1 MRNGSP
7 WKVVP
12 SVLTTANLFC
22 GFYGIIAA
30 LREEFYQAAIAIL
43 VAVVFDGL
51 DGKVARL
58 TKTTS
63 NFGVEYDSLAD
74 LLSFGAAPS
83 LILYLWALEPV
94 GRFGWLA
101 AFIFLICGA
110 LRLARFNVQVGQGS
124 GFHFTGLPIPA
135 AAGMIAS
142 LILLGKDFIA
152 FAEPKPAVILG
163 VACGLALL
171 MVSNIKY
178 RSFKNMR
185 LRGRHHHWLILLVIP
200 LCGLFFKPELLI
212 SMLFVLYIVSGPVEQ
227 VLAHHRLMR
236 ASRAHE
242 V

>member
-1 MRNGSP
+1 MRKGSP

-74 LLSFGAAPS
+74 LLSFGVAPS

-94 GRFGWLA
+94 GRFGWIA
-101 AFIFLICGA
+101 AFIFVICGA
-110 LRLARFNVQVGQGS
+110 LRLARFNVQAGQS
-124 GFHFTGLPIPA
+124 STFHFTGLPIPA
-135 AAGMIAS
+135 AAGMVAS

-152 FAEPKPAVILG
+152 FTEPQPMVILS

-178 RSFKNMR
+178 RSFKN
-185 LRGRHHHWLILLVIP
+185 LRFKGRHPNRWLLLVIP
-200 LCGLFFKPELLI
+200 LLALILKPELLI
-212 SMLFVLYIVSGPVEQ
+212 FVVFVVYIVSGPVEQ
-227 VLAHHRLMR
+227 VVVHHRLMR
-236 ASRAHE
+236 ESRAH
-242 V
+242 

>member
-1 MRNGSP
+1 MRNGSL

-30 LREEFYQAAIAIL
+30 LREDFYQAAIAIL

-74 LLSFGAAPS
+74 LLSFGVAPS

-94 GRFGWLA
+94 GRFGWIA

-110 LRLARFNVQVGQGS
+110 LR
-124 GFHFTGLPIPA
+124 
-135 AAGMIAS
+135 
-142 LILLGKDFIA
+142 
-152 FAEPKPAVILG
+152 
-163 VACGLALL
+163 
-171 MVSNIKY
+171 
-178 RSFKNMR
+178 
-185 LRGRHHHWLILLVIP
+185 
-200 LCGLFFKPELLI
+200 
-212 SMLFVLYIVSGPVEQ
+212 
-227 VLAHHRLMR
+227 
-236 ASRAHE
+236 
-242 V
+242 

>member
-1 MRNGSP
+1 MRNGRL

-30 LREEFYQAAIAIL
+30 LREDFYQAAIAIL

-74 LLSFGAAPS
+74 LLSFGVAPS
-83 LILYLWALEPV
+83 LILYMWALEPV
-94 GRFGWLA
+94 GRFGWIA
-101 AFIFLICGA
+101 AFVFLICGA
-110 LRLARFNVQVGQGS
+110 LRLARFNVQVGES
-124 GFHFTGLPIPA
+124 PGFHFTGLPIPA
-135 AAGMIAS
+135 AAGMVAS
-142 LILLGKDFIA
+142 LILLGKDFMA
-152 FAEPKPAVILG
+152 FAEPQPVVMLA
-163 VACGLALL
+163 VACVLAFL

-185 LRGRHHHWLILLVIP
+185 LKGLHPNRWLLLVIP
-200 LCGLFFKPELLI
+200 LFALILKPELLI
-212 SMLFVLYIVSGPVEQ
+212 FVLFVVYIASGPVEQ
-227 VLAHHRLMR
+227 VVAHHRFIR
-236 ASRAHE
+236 ESRAH
-242 V
+242 

>member
-1 MRNGSP
+1 MRKGSL

-30 LREEFYQAAIAIL
+30 LSEEFYRAAIAIL

-74 LLSFGAAPS
+74 LLSFGVAPS

-101 AFIFLICGA
+101 AFIFVICGA
-110 LRLARFNVQVGQGS
+110 LRLARFNVQVPQAT
-124 GFHFTGLPIPA
+124 GFDFTGLPIPA
-135 AAGMIAS
+135 AAGLVAS
-142 LILLGKDFIA
+142 LILLGRDFIA
-152 FAEPKPAVILG
+152 FAEPKPLVVLG
-163 VACGLALL
+163 VAFGLALL

-178 RSFKNMR
+178 RSFKNVR
-185 LRGRHHHWLILLVIP
+185 LRGRRPNWLLLAAIPILGLLV
-200 LCGLFFKPELLI
+200 KPELLI
-212 SMLFVLYIVSGPVEQ
+212 FALFVLYIVSGPVEQ
-227 VLAHHRLMR
+227 MVVHHRMVR
-236 ASRAHE
+236 ESRAH
-242 V
+242 

>member
-1 MRNGSP
+1 MRNGSL

-30 LREEFYQAAIAIL
+30 LREDFYQAAIAIL

-74 LLSFGAAPS
+74 LLSFGVAPS

-94 GRFGWLA
+94 GRFGWIA

-110 LRLARFNVQVGQGS
+110 LRLARFNVQVGQS
-124 GFHFTGLPIPA
+124 SSFHFTGLPIPA
-135 AAGMIAS
+135 AAGMVAS
-142 LILLGKDFIA
+142 LILLGKHFIV
-152 FAEPKPAVILG
+152 FAEPQPVVILG
-163 VACGLALL
+163 VACGLAFL
-171 MVSNIKY
+171 MISNIKY
-178 RSFKNMR
+178 RSFKNLR
-185 LRGRHHHWLILLVIP
+185 LRGRHHNWLILMIIP
-200 LCGLFFKPELLI
+200 LFALILKPELLI
-212 SMLFVLYIVSGPVEQ
+212 FAVFVVYIVSGPVEQ
-227 VLAHHRLMR
+227 VVAHHRLMR
-236 ASRAHE
+236 ESRAH
-242 V
+242 

>member
-1 MRNGSP
+1 MRKGSP
-7 WKVVP
+7 WKVIP

-51 DGKVARL
+51 DGKIARL
-58 TKTTS
+58 TKSTS

-74 LLSFGAAPS
+74 LLSFGVAPS
-83 LILYLWALEPV
+83 LRQSA
-94 GRFGWLA
+94 
-101 AFIFLICGA
+101 
-110 LRLARFNVQVGQGS
+110 

-152 FAEPKPAVILG
+152 FAEPKPGIILG
-163 VACGLALL
+163 VACGLAFL

-185 LRGRHHHWLILLVIP
+185 LRGRRHNWLFLLVIP

-227 VLAHHRLMR
+227 VVAHHRLMR

>member
-1 MRNGSP
+1 MRNGSL

-30 LREEFYQAAIAIL
+30 LREDFYQAAIAIL

-74 LLSFGAAPS
+74 LLSFGVAPS

-94 GRFGWLA
+94 GRFGWIA

-110 LRLARFNVQVGQGS
+110 LRLARFNVQVGQS
-124 GFHFTGLPIPA
+124 SSFHFTGLPIPA
-135 AAGMIAS
+135 AAGMVAS
-142 LILLGKDFIA
+142 LILLGKNFIA
-152 FAEPKPAVILG
+152 FAEPQPVIILG
-163 VACGLALL
+163 VACGLAFLI
-171 MVSNIKY
+171 SNIKY

-185 LRGRHHHWLILLVIP
+185 LRGRHPNWLILMVIP
-200 LCGLFFKPELLI
+200 ICALILRPELLI
-212 SMLFVLYIVSGPVEQ
+212 FVLFVVYIVSGPVEQ
-227 VLAHHRLMR
+227 VVAHHRLMR
-236 ASRAHE
+236 ESRAH
-242 V
+242 

>member
-1 MRNGSP
+1 MRLGSL
-7 WKVVP
+7 WNVVP

-30 LREEFYQAAIAIL
+30 LREDFYQAAIAIL

-74 LLSFGAAPS
+74 LLSFGVAPS

-94 GRFGWLA
+94 GRFGWIA

-110 LRLARFNVQVGQGS
+110 LRLARFNVQVGQS
-124 GFHFTGLPIPA
+124 AGFHFTGLPIPA
-135 AAGMIAS
+135 AAGMVAS
-142 LILLGKDFIA
+142 LILLSKDFMA
-152 FAEPKPAVILG
+152 FAEPKPLVILG
-163 VACGLALL
+163 VACGLAFL

-178 RSFKNMR
+178 RSFKNVR
-185 LRGRHHHWLILLVIP
+185 LKGRHPNWLIILAIP
-200 LCGLFFKPELLI
+200 LLALILKPELLI
-212 SMLFVLYIVSGPVEQ
+212 CVLFGLYIVSGPVEQ
-227 VLAHHRLMR
+227 VVVHHRLMR
-236 ASRAHE
+236 ESRAH
-242 V
+242 

>member
-1 MRNGSP
+1 MRKGSF

-12 SVLTTANLFC
+12 SVLTTGNLFC

-30 LREEFYQAAIAIL
+30 LREDFYQAAMAIL

-74 LLSFGAAPS
+74 LLSFGVAPS

-94 GRFGWLA
+94 GRFGWIA

-110 LRLARFNVQVGQGS
+110 LRLARFNVQVGQS
-124 GFHFTGLPIPA
+124 PSFHFTGLPIPA
-135 AAGMIAS
+135 AAGMVAS

-152 FAEPKPAVILG
+152 FAEPKPVVILG
-163 VACGLALL
+163 VACGLAFL

-178 RSFKNMR
+178 RSLKNMR
-185 LRGRHHHWLILLVIP
+185 LKGRHPNWWLLLIVPIFA
-200 LCGLFFKPELLI
+200 LIMKPELLI
-212 SMLFVLYIVSGPVEQ
+212 FVVFVVYIVSGPVER
-227 VLAHHRLMR
+227 VVAHHRLMR
-236 ASRAHE
+236 ESRAH
-242 V
+242 

>member
-1 MRNGSP
+1 MRKGSV
-7 WKVVP
+7 WQAVP
-12 SVLTTANLFC
+12 SLLTTANLFC

-30 LREEFYQAAIAIL
+30 LGEEFYRAAIAIL

-63 NFGVEYDSLAD
+63 SFGVEYDSLAD
-74 LLSFGAAPS
+74 LLSFGVAPS

-101 AFIFLICGA
+101 AFIFLSCGA
-110 LRLARFNVQVGQGS
+110 LRLARFNVQVSQTS

-135 AAGMIAS
+135 AAGLVAS
-142 LILLGKDFIA
+142 LILLGKEFIS
-152 FAEPKPAVILG
+152 FAEPEPLMVLG
-163 VACGLALL
+163 VACLLALL

-185 LRGRHHHWLILLVIP
+185 LKRRHPNLLLLLLIPMFALMV
-200 LCGLFFKPELLI
+200 KPELLI
-212 SMLFVLYIVSGPVEQ
+212 FAVFVVYIVSGPVEQ
-227 VLAHHRLMR
+227 MVAHHRVVR
-236 ASRAHE
+236 ESRAH
-242 V
+242 

>member
-1 MRNGSP
+1 MRNSSL

-12 SVLTTANLFC
+12 SVLTTTNLFC

-30 LREEFYQAAIAIL
+30 LREEFYHAALAIL

-51 DGKVARL
+51 DGKIARL

-74 LLSFGAAPS
+74 LLSFGVAPS

-94 GRFGWLA
+94 GRFGWIA

-110 LRLARFNVQVGQGS
+110 LRLARFNVQVGQTP

-135 AAGMIAS
+135 AAGMVAS
-142 LILLGKDFIA
+142 LILLGKDVMA
-152 FAEPKPAVILG
+152 FAEPKPV
-163 VACGLALL
+163 L

-185 LRGRHHHWLILLVIP
+185 LKGRHPNWLLLLIIP
-200 LCGLFFKPELLI
+200 LFALFFKPELLI
-212 SMLFVLYIVSGPVEQ
+212 FVLFVVYIVSGPVEQ
-227 VLAHHRLMR
+227 VVTHHRLVR
-236 ASRAHE
+236 ESRAH
-242 V
+242 

>member
-1 MRNGSP
+1 MRNGSL

-12 SVLTTANLFC
+12 SVLTTTNLFC

-30 LREEFYQAAIAIL
+30 LREDFYQAAIAIL

-74 LLSFGAAPS
+74 LLSFGVAPS

-94 GRFGWLA
+94 GRFGWIA

-110 LRLARFNVQVGQGS
+110 LRLARFNVQVGHTPS
-124 GFHFTGLPIPA
+124 FHFTGLPIPA
-135 AAGMIAS
+135 AAGMVAS
-142 LILLGKDFIA
+142 LILLGKDFLA
-152 FAEPKPAVILG
+152 FAEPKPLVILG
-163 VACGLALL
+163 VACGLAFL

-185 LRGRHHHWLILLVIP
+185 LKGHHPNWWILLIISLFALIL
-200 LCGLFFKPELLI
+200 KPELLI
-212 SMLFVLYIVSGPVEQ
+212 FVAFVVYTVSGPVEQ
-227 VLAHHRLMR
+227 VVAHHRVVR
-236 ASRAHE
+236 ESRAH
-242 V
+242 

>member
-1 MRNGSP
+1 MRTGSL

-12 SVLTTANLFC
+12 SVLTTANVFC

-30 LREEFYQAAIAIL
+30 LREEFYHAALAIL

-63 NFGVEYDSLAD
+63 NFGIEYDSLAD
-74 LLSFGAAPS
+74 LLSFGVAPS

-94 GRFGWLA
+94 GRFGWIA

-110 LRLARFNVQVGQGS
+110 LRLARFNVQVGQTP

-135 AAGMIAS
+135 AAGMVAS
-142 LILLGKDFIA
+142 LILLGKDVIA
-152 FAEPKPAVILG
+152 LAEPKPAVMLA
-163 VACGLALL
+163 VACGLAFL

-185 LRGRHHHWLILLVIP
+185 LKGRHPNWLLLLVIP
-200 LCGLFFKPELLI
+200 LLALFFKPELLI
-212 SMLFVLYIVSGPVEQ
+212 FVLFVVYIVSGPVEQ
-227 VLAHHRLMR
+227 VVTHHRLVR
-236 ASRAHE
+236 ESRAH
-242 V
+242 